1 MEPILIVNIRLKGKA
16 NLCTYFSV
24 DTGINIDKAIAATF
38 DLNALVGAATT
49 LSASQLSKLL
59 QADLGLLSGSF
70 QPHAEYKVNLD
81 DYLHEVNL
89 FIEFEF
95 EGQGIFEFVVGARL
109 NFALD
114 AIGPL
119 QFVIGASLS
128 NSTCLL

>member
-38 DLNALVGAATT
+38 DLNALVGVAST

-70 QPHAEYKVNLD
+70 QPHAEYKVSED
-81 DYLHEVNL
+81 TFWMKRMF
-89 FIEFEF
+89 FI
-95 EGQGIFEFVVGARL
+95 
-109 NFALD
+109 
-114 AIGPL
+114 
-119 QFVIGASLS
+119 
-128 NSTCLL
+128 